1 MLTSWRLKQLQTA
14 YWLQYF
20 SFRTIPFRS
29 IPFCINSFPLVLL
42 LLLLNGFTKN
52 VGLLA
57 VLSVMKKLLIT
68 IAHTEGSVGRE
79 SEWASERNR
88 ESEQMK
94 TRNERNNIKSK
105 RFIANM
111 VPSIVNVCVFALR
124 GGNYTLSYYWIKT
137 WTFYE
142 QNILRERLAWSPIF
156 MPLYCVT
163 LRKCIMYAAQYNTQI
178 D

>member
-20 SFRTIPFRS
+20 SFHAIPFHS

-68 IAHTEGSVGRE
+68 IAHRGKRRERESGRE
-79 SEWASERNR
+79 N
-88 ESEQMK
+88 EQMK

-111 VPSIVNVCVFALR
+111 VPSIVNVCVSVCALR
-124 GGNYTLSYYWIKT
+124 RELHTELLLDKNMD
-137 WTFYE
+137 
-142 QNILRERLAWSPIF
+142 ILWAKCTENGWHEAPFLCRYI
-156 MPLYCVT
+156 V
-163 LRKCIMYAAQYNTQI
+163 LRYVNV
-178 D
+178 